1 MAAIVPISGTQG
13 RISLGA
19 NNALLESWTMP
30 VQIDNERY
38 AHFGITADA
47 EGVYWKPCVTGF
59 AEGTASCSG
68 KFDNTAAAYLPSDKD
83 AWIGKSGTGYLGYSA
98 TVGFEITY
106 TIDNVTPGQS
116 VSAPYGTYDFSLQI
130 TSAIFTSAHT

>member
-30 VQIDNERY
+30 VQIDSERY
-38 AHFGITADA
+38 AHFGLTADA
-47 EGVYWKPCVTGF
+47 EGVYWKGCVTGF
-59 AEGTASCSG
+59 AEGTATCTG

-83 AWIGKSGTGYLGYSA
+83 AWLDKGGTGYLGYSA

-106 TIDNVTPGQS
+106 KITSVTPGQS
-116 VSAPYGTYDFSLQI
+116 VSAPYGTYEFGLEI
-130 TSAIFTSAHT
+130 LSATFTAAHA